1 MNVEGNSYYSYQYVG
16 TVLIVLYNPELLS
29 VCRKYPEAAQVPP
42 ADIQPTRIQASSHN
56 TTAFRDFYR
65 DVDLESSLP
74 V

>member
-1 MNVEGNSYYSYQYVG
+1 MKVEGNSYYSYQY
-16 TVLIVLYNPELLS
+16 VLIVLYNPELLS

-56 TTAFRDFYR
+56 TTAFRDFYL